1 MDVHYNVLN
10 FEDEN
15 GCRPIT
21 SPRSVD
27 ACLKAGLVPNDLL
40 PKPRKAFVRPNL
52 TDEMIDIAFNLEEKK
67 RKEYV
72 MMVTDLRRG
81 MLSQDEL
88 DRPDSPGAA
97 HAARLAAEAAARSN
111 AMMEKEMKRAEALK
125 RRQESEIAKMI
136 EKETQAIELQKKI
149 AKGEEE
155 QVKRAKEHEKKVAAA
170 KLDAQKKVIQRL
182 QQRAD
187 AAAEEL
193 RNKKEMMKKEK
204 EFEAKMAVVAAKEAE
219 RIAAEVKARELER
232 AAKVEAKKKRSEEAI
247 SAQFKLAE
255 DTRLKMEEREKRVK
269 AVMEEK
275 KQIKKAEVAAA
286 RAAATIRIADA
297 MDKFHSFHEAKKK
310 AFYDRQAAA
319 VIRAKEKAVEDRE
332 ILQKQAEFRER
343 KINLRE
349 KRLEDAYRTRY
360 GKRMEIVSR
369 RKEKDKTY
377 GVISKE
383 RDKINALK
391 KFQTDLKLREKRDN
405 VNRIARATEY
415 KRIQLVQKIEKE
427 DMRFLKIRAEKA
439 QLLQEHRDD
448 VKRALTRKH
457 QISDAMEQ
465 MRMTNDFSK
474 LDQLFSTDTGDDNK
488 GDEEE
493 EEPAQKK

>member
-1 MDVHYNVLN
+1 MDVQYNISN

-27 ACLKAGLVPNDLL
+27 ACLKAGLEPNDLL

-52 TDEMIDIAFNLEEKK
+52 TDQMIDIAFNLEEKK

-72 MMVTDLRRG
+72 VMVTDLRRG

-88 DRPDSPGAA
+88 DRPGSPGAA
-97 HAARLAAEAAARSN
+97 HAARLAEEAAARSS
-111 AMMEKEMKRAEALK
+111 AMMEKELKRAEALK
-125 RRQESEIAKMI
+125 RRQEAEIAKMI

-155 QVKRAKEHEKKVAAA
+155 QVKKAKEHEKKVAQA

-187 AAAEEL
+187 AAAEEQ
-193 RNKKEMMKKEK
+193 RNKKELMKKEK
-204 EFEAKMAVVAAKEAE
+204 EFEAKMAAIAAKEAE
-219 RIAAEVKARELER
+219 RIAAEARARELER
-232 AAKVEAKKKRSEEAI
+232 AAKVEAKKKRSEDAI
-247 SAQFKLAE
+247 AAQFQLAE
-255 DTRLKMEEREKRVK
+255 ETRLKMEEREKRVK
-269 AVMEEK
+269 AVMEVK
-275 KQIKKAEVAAA
+275 KEIKKAEVLAA
-286 RAAATIRIADA
+286 RAAATIRIGEA
-297 MDKFHSFHEAKKK
+297 MEKFHGIHESKKK

-319 VIRAKEKAVEDRE
+319 AVRAKEKAIEDRE
-332 ILQKQAEFRER
+332 ILKKQAEQRER

-349 KRLEDAYRTRY
+349 KRLEDAFRTRY
-360 GKRMEIVSR
+360 NRRMEIVSR

-383 RDKINALK
+383 RDEINALK
-391 KFQTDLKLREKRDN
+391 KFQTDLKLKDKKDN
-405 VNRIARATEY
+405 VDRIARVTEY
-415 KRIQLVQKIEKE
+415 KRLQILQKIDKE
-427 DMRFLKIRAEKA
+427 DTRFLKIRAEKQ

-448 VKRALTRKH
+448 VKKALTRKH
-457 QISDAMEQ
+457 QIADAMEI
-465 MRMTNDFSK
+465 MKMTNDFSK
-474 LDQLFSTDTGDDNK
+474 LDQLFSTDKGADNK
-488 GDEEE
+488 GDDDE